1 MLSSYKNK
9 DYIAKTLFKEMN
21 NDNPD
26 FMNIC
31 AVIMLEVLDKNVFE
45 KYAIEFLKNSEI
57 DDEKKF
63 FVISIIKQMGIHFD
77 YDDIPSYVK
86 NPEKLTQNSVQNF
99 LDNILYDP
107 EVQLDL
113 LDFYSNIPIEEKLF
127 LLDNFANEKINDNI
141 IKAFSLLSRLDVTQ
155 EEFEII
161 LNVLLKSRSPYA
173 IEGLEYIIQN
183 YKLKEELR
191 SQIEKTLKIINF
203 SNRNFKDYN
212 LILNTS
218 IFESLISFVDGHSN
232 FSLILTRKTQNALLN
247 TALITINI
255 ELGITSCVGFFN
267 IEFANYLKIKKRLF
281 VDSYPIKISPMIL
294 KSLIV
299 HFENKNKKTQ
309 TQIPYEF
316 FIWKKFL
323 ENIDTINYEIFEF
336 LKNKLETINL
346 DEKKV
351 KDIINSKIL
360 ATWYFCENENKTF
373 DELIKKIEKD
383 EIVQYEKIQTL
394 ISICTKELLNDKS
407 FMRKLKNAL
416 MMNSYVALLSNFASS
431 SLILYS
437 MCFKNPYM
445 ELFIE
450 SLIDKSL
457 YNYFIQSVQNMQN
470 SYPFKIK
477 KKTNFTKEQLE
488 ILLKKIEEKWK

>member
-1 MLSSYKNK
+1 
-9 DYIAKTLFKEMN
+9 
-21 NDNPD
+21 
-26 FMNIC
+26 
-31 AVIMLEVLDKNVFE
+31 
-45 KYAIEFLKNSEI
+45 
-57 DDEKKF
+57 
-63 FVISIIKQMGIHFD
+63 
-77 YDDIPSYVK
+77 
-86 NPEKLTQNSVQNF
+86 
-99 LDNILYDP
+99 
-107 EVQLDL
+107 
-113 LDFYSNIPIEEKLF
+113 
-127 LLDNFANEKINDNI
+127 
-141 IKAFSLLSRLDVTQ
+141 
-155 EEFEII
+155 
-161 LNVLLKSRSPYA
+161 
-173 IEGLEYIIQN
+173 
-183 YKLKEELR
+183 
-191 SQIEKTLKIINF
+191 
-203 SNRNFKDYN
+203 
-212 LILNTS
+212 
-218 IFESLISFVDGHSN
+218 
-232 FSLILTRKTQNALLN
+232 
-247 TALITINI
+247 
-255 ELGITSCVGFFN
+255 
-267 IEFANYLKIKKRLF
+267 
-281 VDSYPIKISPMIL
+281 MIL